1 MSDTISV
8 SQVIDKFA
16 SRFCPENAVGV
27 TTCYQFILDDAD
39 DFYLDIADQQ
49 CQALRGEHDD
59 PDITLI
65 TNSETFIRI
74 VNGETDGM
82 SAYLKGSLR
91 AEGNIMLAT
100 KLSKLF
106 KR

>member
-1 MSDTISV
+1 MSAISL
-8 SQVIDKFA
+8 
-16 SRFCPENAVGV
+16 CW
-27 TTCYQFILDDAD
+27 DDAE
-39 DFYLDIADQQ
+39 DFYLHIDNQQ
-49 CQALRGEHDD
+49 CDAVRGEHDD

-74 VNGETDGM
+74 INGETDGM
-82 SAYLKGSLR
+82 SAYLKGTLR

-106 KR
+106 KPLI